1 MMQAAQL
8 HHSFENQIA
17 NWRKFFKNKGI
28 GNMESGIQQRK
39 TPYLMLAIL
48 FVGAFVS
55 FLNNSLLNVAL
66 PTIMKDLNIKDFST
80 IQWLSTG
87 YMLVSGVLVPASAF
101 LMTRFSNRNLFMTS
115 MAIFT
120 LGTALSAFSS
130 NFGMLLTGRMIQ
142 AAGSSVM
149 GPLLMNI
156 MLVSFPREKRGT
168 ALGVFGLVMITA
180 PAIGPTLSGYIVE
193 HYDWR
198 LLFEMILPLAV
209 ITLLFAFLKLEN
221 VMEQNKNAK
230 LDYNSVVLSSIGFG
244 GLLYGF
250 SSASS
255 DGWTDSI
262 VLTALLVGTVALII
276 FIVRQL
282 KSDEPLLDLRVYK
295 YPMFALASVIAIVNA
310 VAMFSGMILTPAYV
324 QNVRG
329 ISPLDSGL
337 MMLPGAILMG
347 IMSPITGRLFDKFGP
362 RILAVSGLTVTAVST
377 YMLANLQIDSSYP
390 YIILVY
396 TLRMLGLS
404 MVMMPI
410 LTNGLNQLPTRLN
423 PHGTAVNNTAQQVS
437 GSIGTAVLVTIMNSA
452 AKTEAGHLMTGV
464 DPAALT
470 PAAQALFAQKAL
482 LAGIQYSFYVALG
495 INIVALLLALFVK
508 RVDTSKE
515 AVREL
520 NRDGNVQIKSAEA
533 NLNIV
538 KN

>member
-1 MMQAAQL
+1 MDSTL
-8 HHSFENQIA
+8 
-17 NWRKFFKNKGI
+17 
-28 GNMESGIQQRK
+28 QQQK
-39 TPYLMLAIL
+39 PPYLMIAIL
-48 FVGAFVS
+48 FIGAFVS

-66 PTIMKDLNIKDFST
+66 PTIMVDLKIKDFST

-87 YMLVSGVLVPASAF
+87 YMLVSGVLIPASAF
-101 LMTRFSNRNLFMTS
+101 LMTRFSNRHLYIAS

-120 LGTALSAFSS
+120 AGTALAAFAP
-130 NFGMLLTGRMIQ
+130 NFAVLLTGRMIQ

-168 ALGVFGLVMITA
+168 AMGVFGLVMITA

-193 HYDWR
+193 YYDWR

-209 ITLLFAFLKLEN
+209 ISLLLGVWKAEN
-221 VMEQNKNAK
+221 VMAQNKNAT
-230 LDYNSVVLSSIGFG
+230 LDYVSVVLSSIGFG

-262 VLTALLVGTVALII
+262 VLTALIVGAATLIL
-276 FIVRQL
+276 FIIRQL
-282 KSDEPLLDLRVYK
+282 RMDEPLLDLRVYK

-329 ISPLDSGL
+329 ISPFHSGL
-337 MMLPGAILMG
+337 MMLPGAVLMG
-347 IMSPITGRLFDKFGP
+347 IMSPITGKLFDKFGP
-362 RILAVSGLTVTAVST
+362 RLLAVTGLTVMAVST
-377 YMLANLQIDSSYP
+377 YMLAHLQIDSSYT

-396 TLRMLGLS
+396 TLRMFGMS

-410 LTNGLNQLPTRLN
+410 MTNGLNQLPTRLN

-437 GSIGTAVLVTIMNSA
+437 GSIGTAVLVTIMNSVTKSKAEDLMSTIDPTTFTA
-452 AKTEAGHLMTGV
+452 ATK
-464 DPAALT
+464 ALLT
-470 PAAQALFAQKAL
+470 QKAL

-495 INIVALLLALFVK
+495 INIVALILALFVK
-508 RVDTSKE
+508 RVNTSKE
-515 AVREL
+515 AVRQL
-520 NRDGNVQIKSAEA
+520 NQQEQPNTKPAV
-533 NLNIV
+533 N
-538 KN
+538 

>member
-1 MMQAAQL
+1 MQTDL
-8 HHSFENQIA
+8 
-17 NWRKFFKNKGI
+17 
-28 GNMESGIQQRK
+28 QQK
-39 TPYLMLAIL
+39 KPPYLIIAIL

-66 PTIMKDLNIKDFST
+66 PSIMVDLDIKNYST

-87 YMLVSGVLVPASAF
+87 YMLVSGVLIPASAF
-101 LMTRFSNRNLFMTS
+101 LLTRFSNRSLYMTS
-115 MAIFT
+115 MVIFT
-120 LGTALSAFSS
+120 LGTALAAFAP
-130 NFGMLLTGRMIQ
+130 NFSILLTGRMIQ

-168 ALGVFGLVMITA
+168 AMGVFGLVMITA

-198 LLFEMILPLAV
+198 LLFEMILPLAI
-209 ITLLFAFLKLEN
+209 ITLLLAVWKLEN
-221 VMEQNKNAK
+221 LMEQNKNAK
-230 LDYNSVVLSSIGFG
+230 VDYVSVVLSSIGFG

-250 SSASS
+250 SAASS
-255 DGWTDSI
+255 DGWMNSI
-262 VLTALLVGTVALII
+262 VLTTLIVGAIALIT
-276 FIVRQL
+276 FIYRQL
-282 KSDEPLLDLRVYK
+282 KMEEPLLDLRVYK
-295 YPMFALASVIAIVNA
+295 YPMFALGSVIAIVNA

-337 MMLPGAILMG
+337 MMLPGAIIMG
-347 IMSPITGRLFDKFGP
+347 LMSPITGKLFDKFGP
-362 RILAVSGLTVTAVST
+362 RLLAVVGLAITAVST
-377 YMLANLQIDSSYP
+377 YMLAHLQIDSSHT

-396 TLRMLGLS
+396 TLRMFGMS

-410 LTNGLNQLPTRLN
+410 MTNGLNQLPTRLN

-437 GSIGTAVLVTIMNSA
+437 GSIGTAVLVTIMNSVT
-452 AKTEAGHLMTGV
+452 KTEAESLMNGV
-464 DPAALT
+464 DSTAMT
-470 PAAQALFAQKAL
+470 TAAQALLTQKAL

-508 RVDTSKE
+508 RVDTSNEFVRKLNQKE
-515 AVREL
+515 KKQMKTETV
-520 NRDGNVQIKSAEA
+520 
-533 NLNIV
+533 
-538 KN
+538 

>member
-1 MMQAAQL
+1 
-8 HHSFENQIA
+8 
-17 NWRKFFKNKGI
+17 
-28 GNMESGIQQRK
+28 METDLQQK
-39 TPYLMLAIL
+39 KPPYLMIAIL

-66 PTIMKDLNIKDFST
+66 PSMMVDLDIKNYST
-80 IQWLSTG
+80 IQWLATG
-87 YMLVSGVLVPASAF
+87 YMLVSGVLIPASAF
-101 LMTRFSNRNLFMTS
+101 LLTRFSNRSLYITS
-115 MAIFT
+115 MLIFT
-120 LGTALSAFSS
+120 LGTALASFAP
-130 NFGMLLTGRMIQ
+130 NFGVLLTGRMIQ

-156 MLVSFPREKRGT
+156 MLVSFPREKRG
-168 ALGVFGLVMITA
+168 AAMGVFGLVMITA

-209 ITLLFAFLKLEN
+209 ITLLLAIWKLEN

-230 LDYNSVVLSSIGFG
+230 LDYVSVVLSSIGFG

-250 SSASS
+250 SAASS
-255 DGWTDSI
+255 DGWTDAI
-262 VLTALLVGTVALII
+262 VLTTLIVGAIALFA
-276 FIVRQL
+276 FIYRQF
-282 KSDEPLLDLRVYK
+282 KMEEPLLDLRVYK
-295 YPMFALASVIAIVNA
+295 YPMFALGSVIAIVNA

-337 MMLPGAILMG
+337 MMLPGAIIMG
-347 IMSPITGRLFDKFGP
+347 LMSPITGKLFDKFGP
-362 RILAVSGLTVTAVST
+362 RILAVIGLAITAVST
-377 YMLANLQIDSSYP
+377 YMLAHLQIDSSHT

-396 TLRMLGLS
+396 TLRMFGMS

-410 LTNGLNQLPTRLN
+410 MTNGLNQLPTRLN

-437 GSIGTAVLVTIMNSA
+437 GSIGTAVLVTIMNSVT
-452 AKTEAGHLMTGV
+452 KTEAESLMTGI
-464 DPAALT
+464 DPT
-470 PAAQALFAQKAL
+470 TMTTAAQALLTQKAL

-495 INIVALLLALFVK
+495 INILALLLALFVK

-515 AVREL
+515 AVRKL
-520 NRDGNVQIKSAEA
+520 NQQGNKQMKAET
-533 NLNIV
+533 V
-538 KN
+538 